1 MKKSYTLSLEKK
13 EWNNCLHDVYDKK
26 KKDIK
31 IDGFRKGQVP
41 YDVYT
46 KKAGVESLYM
56 DAIDAAVDILYAK
69 LLSDKETITPAATPS
84 IDIKNISKD
93 MVEIEFTIVGAPEVK
108 LGKYKSLGIKK
119 EEIKV
124 TEEEVEHELNH
135 LKEHFVDE
143 KVAELGDATLVNSNK
158 IENENVVE
166 NSVEQEISKEVKQE
180 KEEVVKP
187 TNAETTPKEDT
198 YFTTSKLERE
208 NIYSQMLET
217 YQEIYNNANS
227 TQEQKEKAIEEIA
240 KINERRNAIMI
251 AENLILAKGIE
262 NVVIFANENSVSVIA
277 KAETLEPEKIAQIQ
291 NIVSRELEVGA
302 EIISISTK

>member
-1 MKKSYTLSLEKK
+1 MKILKRNQLIILVISLM
-13 EWNNCLHDVYDKK
+13 LV
-26 KKDIK
+26 
-31 IDGFRKGQVP
+31 
-41 YDVYT
+41 T
-46 KKAGVESLYM
+46 AGYLNFTSTNAQ
-56 DAIDAAVDILYAK
+56 DNT
-69 LLSDKETITPAATPS
+69 KET
-84 IDIKNISKD
+84 
-93 MVEIEFTIVGAPEVK
+93 
-108 LGKYKSLGIKK
+108 
-119 EEIKV
+119 
-124 TEEEVEHELNH
+124 
-135 LKEHFVDE
+135 
-143 KVAELGDATLVNSNK
+143 VAELGDATLVNSNK

-227 TQEQKEKAIEEIA
+227 TQEQKDKAIEEIA